1 MEESFPGASTPA
13 ENPRSQPIPSG
24 FVGMPLAASWD
35 QKGTS
40 ALNVSE
46 GGDNIFLLN
55 LSEVER
61 NFPEQFVKSLT
72 RTSLRKGVEVL

>member
-1 MEESFPGASTPA
+1 MQVLQQKIPG
-13 ENPRSQPIPSG
+13 PSLSHPDSWG
-24 FVGMPLAASWD
+24 CPWQHLGTRREQVPLMFL
-35 QKGTS
+35 K
-40 ALNVSE
+40 E
-46 GGDNIFLLN
+46 GITFFFLN

>member
-1 MEESFPGASTPA
+1 MEENFPGASTPA

-46 GGDNIFLLN
+46 GGDNIFFFK
-55 LSEVER
+55 SIRGREE
-61 NFPEQFVKSLT
+61 FP
-72 RTSLRKGVEVL
+72 

>member
-1 MEESFPGASTPA
+1 MEENFPGASTPA

-46 GGDNIFLLN
+46 GGDN
-55 LSEVER
+55 SSQVER